1 MTDYI
6 LFNDTTV
13 SRSISKEVKMKKI
26 LVFICLMVLS
36 SSVFSLGTSVEMYKN
51 WKEDA
56 RENGHI
62 EFFYEAWFRE
72 YTKD

>member
-1 MTDYI
+1 
-6 LFNDTTV
+6 
-13 SRSISKEVKMKKI
+13 MKKI

-62 EFFYEAWFRE
+62 EFFLRGVVQGIYEGLTAFE
-72 YTKD
+72 IQET

>member
-1 MTDYI
+1 
-6 LFNDTTV
+6 
-13 SRSISKEVKMKKI
+13 
-26 LVFICLMVLS
+26 MVLS

-62 EFFYEAWFRE
+62 EFFLRGVVQGIYEGLTAFE
-72 YTKD
+72 IQET

>member
-26 LVFICLMVLS
+26 LVFICLMFLS
-36 SSVFSLGTSVEMYKN
+36 SSAHSMNVRVGGYKEMKEAALGSESVKYLLM
-51 WKEDA
+51 
-56 RENGHI
+56 G
-62 EFFYEAWFRE
+62 
-72 YTKD
+72 